1 LDQFTIR
8 VKHTLNLG
16 IARSLPEVAVVLHFT
31 LKKCLDGVAVQA
43 IGERKND
50 AYQLWQRLAWIAA
63 MVVDRPV
70 HMLKQPPMRA
80 LPFVAVFG
88 LQFCDGSALEDAL
101 A

>member
-1 LDQFTIR
+1 M
-8 VKHTLNLG
+8 
-16 IARSLPEVAVVLHFT
+16 LHFA
-31 LKKCLDGVAVQA
+31 LKKRLDSVAVQA
-43 IGERKND
+43 IGERVND

-70 HMLKQPPMRA
+70 HMIEQPLMRA

>member
-1 LDQFTIR
+1 
-8 VKHTLNLG
+8 V
-16 IARSLPEVAVVLHFT
+16 
-31 LKKCLDGVAVQA
+31 
-43 IGERKND
+43 ND

-70 HMLKQPPMRA
+70 HMIEQPLMRA
-80 LPFVAVFG
+80 LPFVAVFR